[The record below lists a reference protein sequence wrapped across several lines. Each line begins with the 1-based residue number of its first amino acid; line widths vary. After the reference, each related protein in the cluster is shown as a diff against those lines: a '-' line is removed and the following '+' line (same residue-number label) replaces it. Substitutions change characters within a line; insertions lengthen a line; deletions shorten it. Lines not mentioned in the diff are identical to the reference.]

1 MPNFIEIPE
10 CDTCGIP
17 AKEGF
22 TKCQVCGNKT
32 FSIRYFCISC
42 ERKTNSQNCSY
53 CSKSA
58 LNTSIK
64 KESSLDIIFDF
75 IFERKKSI
83 KKPRKILWKTT
94 VLWMILL
101 LFIPVGIY
109 VLMYFISQKK
119 PETIPINTNK
129 ILTPN
134 TPATAEEFKVSVI
147 KSQLIITPNQ
157 AREWEGKEASLRFII
172 KSTYDGFD
180 WGFLIYSEENRND
193 PKNFTVIIDKEDAKK
208 NFQLIGI
215 NNLKTHFSLG
225 KLILVSGRIEK
236 YVNKKTG
243 LETFQIK
250 ITNPKQVKI
259 Y

>member
-32 FSIRYFCISC
+32 YSIRYFCISC
-42 ERKTNSQNCSY
+42 ERITNSQNCSY
-53 CSKSA
+53 CSKRE

-64 KESSLDIIFDF
+64 KEASLDIIFDF
-75 IFERKKSI
+75 IFERKKST
-83 KKPRKILWKTT
+83 KKLRKKLWKTT
-94 VLWMILL
+94 VLWMILSL
-101 LFIPVGIY
+101 LVACGIY
-109 VLMYFISQKK
+109 VFMYFISPKEPQS
-119 PETIPINTNK
+119 IPIHTNK
-129 ILTPN
+129 IPTSHA
-134 TPATAEEFKVSVI
+134 PAKPEEFKASVI
-147 KSQLIITPNQ
+147 QSQLIITPNQ
-157 AREWEGKEASLRFII
+157 AREWEGKEASLRFTI
-172 KSTYDGFD
+172 KSTYDGFN

-215 NNLKTHFSLG
+215 NNLKTHFSPG
-225 KLILVSGRIEK
+225 KLILVSGKIEK
-236 YVNKKTG
+236 YLNKKTG

>member
-1 MPNFIEIPE
+1 MLNFIKISE

-22 TKCQVCGNKT
+22 INCQVCGNKT
-32 FSIRYFCISC
+32 YSIRYFCISC

-53 CSKSA
+53 CSKSE

-64 KESSLDIIFDF
+64 KEASSNIIFDF
-75 IFERKKSI
+75 IFERKNST
-83 KKPRKILWKTT
+83 KKLWKIT
-94 VLWMILL
+94 LQWMTLTLIL
-101 LFIPVGIY
+101 ICGIY
-109 VLMYFISQKK
+109 VFMYLISPKEPQS
-119 PETIPINTNK
+119 TPINTNK

-134 TPATAEEFKVSVI
+134 APAKPEEYKASVI
-147 KSQLIITPNQ
+147 QSQLIITPNQ

-225 KLILVSGRIEK
+225 KLILVSGKIEK
-236 YVNKKTG
+236 YLNKKTG